1 MKAEFDGVVNTSHPF
16 WKFHFWK
23 FQLVETYIHE
33 PYCIIDHLLQ
43 ITSNRTLSEYQTD
56 FYNLLPIFTDQIAP
70 NFHYTKRGSE
80 LTRFSHPYRSLSFS
94 CFVIARHL
102 PQYVYSSRLSSR
114 REGAL
119 FNY

>member
-23 FQLVETYIHE
+23 FQLVEMYIYE
-33 PYCIIDHLLQ
+33 PDCVIDHLLQ
-43 ITSNRTLSEYQTD
+43 ITSNRTFSEYQTN
-56 FYNLLPIFTDQIAP
+56 FYIPTSNLTDQTAP
-70 NFHYTKRGSE
+70 NLHYTKRGSD
-80 LTRFSHPYRSLSFS
+80 LTRFSHLYRSLSFS